1 MFIKLPPKLNVANI
15 PTRLEKLERLSKEL
29 YPISIYIK
37 HDDETG
43 TEWSGNKI
51 RKLEFAVKEAI
62 EKGCNYLIT
71 CGGNQSNHCRATIA
85 LATRL
90 GLKCTLVLR
99 GSKESI
105 IDGNLFLDKILGAEI
120 TFITPEEYAQHRDE
134 IMNKISQQKVAQG
147 YKTYIIPEGA
157 SNGIGSFGYY
167 NAMLEILEQ
176 EKSINIKFDAIALAV
191 GSVGTYSGLLLA
203 KQCNNLDVKLFG
215 YLVGGS
221 ISYFKEA
228 LSKTFQEISKYQ
240 GQEIIPNANEIR
252 FIDKYIG
259 KGYGENTE
267 EEIQFIKSIAQ
278 LEGIILDN
286 VYTGKAFY
294 GLVSDIK
301 NGKFKDYRNILFIHT
316 GGIFELFAQKDRFI

>member
-1 MFIKLPPKLNVANI
+1 MFLKLPPKLNIANI
-15 PTRLEKLERLSKEL
+15 PTRIEKLERLSKEL

-37 HDDETG
+37 RDDETG
-43 TEWSGNKI
+43 IEWSGNKI
-51 RKLEFAVKEAI
+51 RKLEFAVMEAKEN
-62 EKGCNYLIT
+62 GCNYLIT

-85 LATRL
+85 LAARL

-99 GSKESI
+99 GSEKSI
-105 IDGNLFLDKILGAEI
+105 IDGNLFLNKILGAEI
-120 TFITPEEYAQHRDE
+120 TFITPEDYAQHRDE
-134 IMNKISQQKVAQG
+134 IMKTIAQQKLAQG
-147 YKTYIIPEGA
+147 YKPYIIPEGA

-167 NAMLEILEQ
+167 NAMLEIMEQ
-176 EKSINIKFDAIALAV
+176 EKSLNLKFDAFALAV

-203 KQCNNLDVKLFG
+203 KQCNNLDVKLLG
-215 YLVGGS
+215 YLVGGN
-221 ISYFKEA
+221 ISYFKDA
-228 LSKTFQEISKYQ
+228 LSQNFQEFSKYI
-240 GQEIIPNANEIR
+240 GNDIKPNTNEIR

-286 VYTGKAFY
+286 VYTGKAFN
-294 GLVSDIK
+294 GLISDIK
-301 NGKFKDYRNILFIHT
+301 KGIYNDYRNILFIHT